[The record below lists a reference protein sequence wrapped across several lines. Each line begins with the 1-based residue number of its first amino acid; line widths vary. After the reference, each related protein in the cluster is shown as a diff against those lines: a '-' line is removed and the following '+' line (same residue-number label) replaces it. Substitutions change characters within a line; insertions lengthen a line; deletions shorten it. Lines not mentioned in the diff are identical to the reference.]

1 MWFLESKN
9 IQDTTGII
17 ELRGGGQVGMPL
29 LTLFFSTM
37 DPNSKLHSA
46 LTALAVLKCY
56 IL

>member
-9 IQDTTGII
+9 IQDTAGII
-17 ELRGGGQVGMPL
+17 DLGGGGAGGHATPH
-29 LTLFFSTM
+29 TFFSAM

>member
-9 IQDTTGII
+9 IQDTAGII
-17 ELRGGGQVGMPL
+17 GI